1 MDNTLV
7 KFSPKASSKLHH
19 QAHHV
24 RHTTG
29 VASNLPDCTAARR
42 PEHEVVHY
50 VLLAGTARVHQTR
63 TTFTTPVEPKTWTFH
78 GPVGSGRPTAGRR
91 GGAGLGRTGPGR
103 TGRCWVDPAKK
114 QPSLLSPSE
123 SRTLS
128 RTIHWKHEQSNSY
141 LKRTEEQNPRLTS
154 G

>member
-7 KFSPKASSKLHH
+7 KFSPKASKLHH

-63 TTFTTPVEPKTWTFH
+63 TTFTTPVESNTRTRATGSLEGPIRVVSTWADLGIRPKQMPISEGIHF
-78 GPVGSGRPTAGRR
+78 PKKNKEVPEF
-91 GGAGLGRTGPGR
+91 LDPGCLIS
-103 TGRCWVDPAKK
+103 TDCCNAYWP
-114 QPSLLSPSE
+114 
-123 SRTLS
+123 
-128 RTIHWKHEQSNSY
+128 
-141 LKRTEEQNPRLTS
+141 
-154 G
+154 